1 MQERF
6 MVPRLN
12 GGRAPLKQIVAL
24 LLLSFFLVSHVGAFQ
39 TQIQIE
45 AKESGR
51 KIKTRISPEYPEL
64 AVKTKLSGIV
74 RVEAVVTPDG
84 SVSQVREI
92 GGNPVLL
99 SALVRAVKQWRY
111 EPAQKESVM
120 EIKAAFNL

>member
-1 MQERF
+1 

-99 SALVRAVKQWRY
+99 SALVRAVKQWKY
-111 EPAQKESVM
+111 EPAPKESVM